1 MSISELLLPEY
12 DAEIATTRR
21 VLERV
26 PDESGEFRPH
36 PKSFPMAHL
45 AQLVARM
52 PGWVPMVLSRTE
64 IDFAPVDGPK
74 FPGYTYETTATL
86 LAELDRNAAAG
97 RAAIAAASDDDFG
110 VTWTTKRA
118 GVVLDTA
125 TRYGFLRSA
134 VINHLV
140 HHRAQ
145 LGVYLRLVEVPVP
158 EMYGPTADE
167 GKEPPARP
175 SAA

>member
-1 MSISELLLPEY
+1 MPISQLLLPEY
-12 DAEIATTRR
+12 DTEIATTRR

-26 PDESGEFRPH
+26 PDERGEFRPH

-52 PGWVPMVLSRTE
+52 PSWVAMVLSQTE
-64 IDFAPVDGPK
+64 IDFAPPGGSR
-74 FPGYTYETTATL
+74 FPGYSYETTATL

-97 RAAIAAASDDDFG
+97 RAALAAASDDDFG
-110 VTWTTKRA
+110 VTWTSKRA
-118 GVVLDTA
+118 GVVIQTT
-125 TRYGFLRSA
+125 TRYGMLRGS
-134 VINHLV
+134 VLNHLV

-167 GKEPPARP
+167 GKEPPTKP
-175 SAA
+175 SEG